1 LLNKLSTTAWLILT
15 LSNSTFAQETSILAG
30 ETKAYGTTQLA
41 TIVDTNDGIHLM
53 SRHDN
58 IDEYRVLS
66 SDSNQLTLIGETS
79 SESLIL
85 NLSE

>member
-1 LLNKLSTTAWLILT
+1 M
-15 LSNSTFAQETSILAG
+15 LAG

-41 TIVDTNDGIHLM
+41 IIVDTNDGIHLM

-58 IDEYRVLS
+58 VDEYRGLS
-66 SDSNQLTLIGETS
+66 SDSNQLTLISETS